1 MKKLILPISLIAL
14 LSITTL
20 CFADYTGAPH
30 APDIPIDLWGP
41 NSVIKTVTNWFF
53 GIVLL
58 IAVIMIIAAGFNYVI
73 SAGNE
78 AKVKTAMNLLIYA
91 LVGVAIAL
99 LAKGLV
105 YVICLLLKTTGT
117 CTFF

>member
-20 CFADYTGAPH
+20 CFAGDPEAPY
-30 APDIPIDLWGP
+30 IDLDLFGP

-53 GIVLL
+53 GIVLF
-58 IAVIMIIAAGFNYVI
+58 IAVIMIIAAGYNYVI

-78 AKVKTAMNLLIYA
+78 EKVKTAMNLLIYA

-105 YVICLLLKTTGT
+105 YVICLLLKAPEET
-117 CTFF
+117 CTFFR